1 MIAVVNTA
9 LVAVAVSA
17 GCGISDTEALPAGQ
31 PVRGGLTA
39 DSGSLLR
46 VYFVTP
52 QGTWPVSRPAAAG
65 DRLQQAMDALLS
77 GPTAEER
84 ARGLGTKLPTA
95 DRKLRATARRDGVEL
110 HLPWLVRDLPHVA
123 VSQLVCT
130 AAAVPGVGEDAVV
143 RVFEPGMG
151 NTPWL
156 VECDGNGSAKPSAQK
171 GSTNRPTGEGSGSVG
186 PADGP
191 AGPAGQADRA
201 VGSAGRIAGPFGQA
215 DGSGSLAGKVAN
227 SAGRAG
233 GMAGSVGRVVGSL
246 GRGGVL

>member
-1 MIAVVNTA
+1 MIAAVIAVV
-9 LVAVAVSA
+9 VSA

-84 ARGLGTKLPTA
+84 ARGLDTKLPTT

-130 AAAVPGVGEDAVV
+130 AAAVPGVGDDAVV

-171 GSTNRPTGEGSGSVG
+171 GGTDKPTGQGSGSVG
-186 PADGP
+186 PAGGP
-191 AGPAGQADRA
+191 AGPAGQADGSGGL
-201 VGSAGRIAGPFGQA
+201 VGRVAGSSGQA
-215 DGSGSLAGKVAN
+215 DGAMGLLGQADGT
-227 SAGRAG
+227 
-233 GMAGSVGRVVGSL
+233 AGSVGRVAGSVDE
-246 GRGGVL
+246 GGVV